1 MKSNSNELYNTLTLA
16 FVVLTIL
23 VFLCSVGLLVRVLPV
38 PGFLQ
43 VRTPIIPTQDVLPT
57 VTPTYTFTP
66 TFTPSP
72 EPTATQTPTETRTPR
87 PTLTLRPT
95 STP

>member
-16 FVVLTIL
+16 FIVLTIL
-23 VFLCSVGLLVRVLPV
+23 VFLCSVGMLSRVLPV

-57 VTPTYTFTP
+57 VTPTNTPSP

-72 EPTATQTPTETRTPR
+72 EPSETPTLPPTRTPR